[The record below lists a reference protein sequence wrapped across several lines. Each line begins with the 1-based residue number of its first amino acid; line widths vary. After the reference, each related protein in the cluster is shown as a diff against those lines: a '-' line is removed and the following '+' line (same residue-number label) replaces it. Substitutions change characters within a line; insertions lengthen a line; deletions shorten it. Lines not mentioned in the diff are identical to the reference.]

1 MRYRA
6 GVDIGGTFTDFALY
20 DEQEGRLHTGKRL
33 TTPRDPSV
41 AALAGLFEL
50 LGRQGA
56 SAADVA
62 QVLHA
67 TTLATNLVIERRG
80 TTTALVVTRGY
91 GDILEIGRQKRW
103 DTYDLRVDRRPPI
116 VPRRYVYEVSER
128 LAHDGSVITPLDEA
142 EVRALART
150 LVAAG
155 VTSVGICLIHAYRN
169 AAHEQAVARIL
180 AEEAPSLLVSFS
192 SDVSP
197 IWREYERANTL
208 AVNAYVKPAVS
219 AYMRQIASALES
231 RGYAGRLLIMQSNG
245 GLASIDVVEHRPV
258 AMLESGPAAGALM
271 ASFYGDLT
279 GARDIISF
287 DMGGTTAKACLIE
300 NGTPTVRGQFEIATE
315 GYKPGSGY
323 PIATPSIDMIEIGA
337 GGGSIARVAVGIIT
351 VGPRSA
357 GADPGPVCYGLGG
370 TEPTVTDADVVLG
383 YVNPEYFAGGTMT
396 LDREAADR
404 AIEER
409 IARPLGITT
418 PEAAWGIH
426 HLVNLNMA
434 NATRAVSLK
443 KGYDP
448 RRFTFVAFGGAGPVH
463 GARVAMDLGCPRV
476 VFPAA
481 AGVASA
487 IGLLVVEPR
496 FDLART
502 TLLALERDDVMATIA
517 EIYAALEADAIRL
530 LHASGVRDGIRIV
543 RSTDMRFAGQ
553 GSEVTTAIPSGALGS
568 LAVATL
574 RQAFHDAYRRRFG
587 YADPAVPVQGVTWR
601 VVASGPAP
609 RVTLE
614 KFQGGDTEASSIVK
628 GTRQVYWPESGG
640 YVATPIYDRYQ
651 LTPGSQIAGPAIV
664 EEPESTTAVPP
675 GCDATV
681 DEWLNLTVTL
691 PESSRAAPPSAA
703 ATVDSP
709 RGPVEPQSITA
720 ATGMT
725 PGGRAAR
732 PAAPPAPTEDR

>member
-1 MRYRA
+1 MRFRA

-20 DEQEGRLHTGKRL
+20 DEQEGRLYTGKRL
-33 TTPRDPSV
+33 TTPRDPSA
-41 AALAGLFEL
+41 AALDGLFEL
-50 LGRQGA
+50 LARQQAGA
-56 SAADVA
+56 AEVA
-62 QVLHA
+62 RVLHA

-80 TTTALVVTRGY
+80 TATAMVVTSGF
-91 GDILEIGRQKRW
+91 GDVLEIQRQKRW

-142 EVRALART
+142 GVRAVARALAD
-150 LVAAG
+150 AG
-155 VTSVGICLIHAYRN
+155 VASVGVCLIHSYRN
-169 AAHEQAVARIL
+169 PAHERAVARIL
-180 AEEAPSLLVSFS
+180 AEEVPGILISLS

-197 IWREYERANTL
+197 IWREYERANTT

-219 AYMRQIASALES
+219 AYMRHMASAL
-231 RGYAGRLLIMQSNG
+231 RDGGYEGRLLIMQSNG
-245 GLASIDVVEHRPV
+245 GLASVEVVEQRPV

-279 GARDIISF
+279 GTRDIISF

-300 NGTPTVRGQFEIATE
+300 DGTPTVHGQFEVATD
-315 GYKPGSGY
+315 GHKPGSGY

-337 GGGSIARVAVGIIT
+337 GGGSIARVAVGIIS

-383 YVNPEYFAGGTMT
+383 YVNPSYFAGGRMT
-396 LDREAADR
+396 LDREAAAR
-404 AIEER
+404 AIEEQ
-409 IARPLGITT
+409 IARPLGIAT

-434 NATRAVSLK
+434 NATRAVSLQ
-443 KGYDP
+443 KGHDP
-448 RRFTFVAFGGAGPVH
+448 RRFAFVAFGGAGPVH
-463 GARVAMDLGCPRV
+463 GARVAMDLGCSRV

-502 TLLALERDDVMATIA
+502 TLLALDGDAVMAAIDA
-517 EIYAALEADAIRL
+517 IYAELETEAVRL
-530 LHASGVRDGIRIV
+530 LRASGVREGIRIV
-543 RSTDMRFAGQ
+543 RSADMRFAGQ
-553 GSEVTTAIPSGALGS
+553 GSEVTTAIPGGALRSVPADS
-568 LAVATL
+568 LRA
-574 RQAFHDAYRRRFG
+574 AFHDAYRRRFG

-609 RVTLE
+609 RVALQ
-614 KFQGGDTEASSIVK
+614 KSSRGAGDARSAVK
-628 GTRQVYWPESGG
+628 ATRQVYWPERGG
-640 YVATPIYDRYQ
+640 YAETAIYDRYG
-651 LTPGSQIAGPAIV
+651 LAPGSRLSAPAVV
-664 EEPESTTAVPP
+664 EEAESTTVVPP
-675 GCDATV
+675 GCEATV

-691 PESSRAAPPSAA
+691 PDVSATA
-703 ATVDSP
+703 N
-709 RGPVEPQSITA
+709 GP
-720 ATGMT
+720 TG
-725 PGGRAAR
+725 R
-732 PAAPPAPTEDR
+732 